1 MIQNGKVFFILKR
14 TSEADQLVGTV
25 FERVQRTKGKIP
37 RSLLRNRPQK
47 RPGSRACPGVLIP
60 FILSVIIVF
69 SGSRCSLPLNS
80 GMEDT
85 LRILSYNVENIFD
98 AVDDGSEYSS
108 FDPGKGDW
116 NEALYHSRLLNLA
129 EVIKTSCKG
138 GPDIVAL
145 QEIENER
152 VVHDLVS
159 FYLKGMGYEYTA
171 VTGKVGSAVQVG
183 VISRISFD
191 SVRTHDIY
199 SDGMVMTRPLLEV
212 AVTTKSGTLYLFNNH
227 WKSRIGGGRE
237 TEPVRILES
246 SLIRGRLKELVKEN
260 PEVEVLVIGDLNE
273 NYDEYERYGCAYRT
287 ALLPLSRLSDY
298 PGDES
303 SLFISGSPEELKA
316 DSSAWLLYDPWVE
329 KSNGEGSY
337 FYRGAWETIDHALIG
352 YGLMDGKGYSF
363 LDFSVVRLPFILTRN
378 GTPFGWSTSR
388 GTGYSDHLP
397 ILVTIEY

>member
-1 MIQNGKVFFILKR
+1 MIQNGKVFFVLSIL
-14 TSEADQLVGTV
+14 
-25 FERVQRTKGKIP
+25 
-37 RSLLRNRPQK
+37 
-47 RPGSRACPGVLIP
+47 
-60 FILSVIIVF
+60 IVF
-69 SGSRCSLPLNS
+69 SGSRCSFPIDS
-80 GMEDT
+80 GIEEK

-108 FDPGKGDW
+108 FDPGKGNWD
-116 NEALYHSRLLNLA
+116 ESLYHSRLLNLA
-129 EVIKTSCKG
+129 EVIKASCKG

-171 VTGKVGSAVQVG
+171 VTAKVNSAVQIG
-183 VISRISFD
+183 IISRISFN

-199 SDGMVMTRPLLEV
+199 RDGMVMIRPLLEV
-212 AVTTKSGTLYLFNNH
+212 SVTTKSGTLYLFNNH
-227 WKSRIGGGRE
+227 WKSRIGGSRE

-246 SLIRGRLKELVKEN
+246 SIIRERLKELVKVN
-260 PEVEVLVIGDLNE
+260 PEVEVLVMGDLNE
-273 NYDEYERYGCAYRT
+273 NYDEYERCGYAYRT
-287 ALLPLSRLSDY
+287 ALLPLISLSDY
-298 PGDES
+298 PGDED
-303 SLFISGSPEELKA
+303 SLFISDSPKDLKA
-316 DSSAWLLYDPWVE
+316 DSSAWLLYDPWGE
-329 KSNGEGSY
+329 KSNSGGSY

-352 YGLMDGKGYSF
+352 YGLMDGEGYSF
-363 LDFSVVRLPFILTRN
+363 LDFSVVRLPFLLTRN